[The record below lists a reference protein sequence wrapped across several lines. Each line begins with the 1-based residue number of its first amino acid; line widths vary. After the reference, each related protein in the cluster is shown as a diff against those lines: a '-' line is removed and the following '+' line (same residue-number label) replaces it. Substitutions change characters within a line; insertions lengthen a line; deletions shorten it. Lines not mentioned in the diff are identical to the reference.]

1 MNIQKDDTLFGHPK
15 GLYILFFTEMWERFS
30 YYGMRSLL
38 VFYMTKQLLFSH
50 GEASRIYG
58 LYTGLVYFTPLLGG
72 IMADRWLGQRKSVVV
87 GGVLMAIGHFLM
99 AFESL
104 FFIALIFLILG
115 NGAFKPNI
123 STQVGGLYPPG
134 DSRRDRAFN
143 IFYLGIN
150 LGAFMSPLFCGAVGE
165 IYGWHYGFTLAGF
178 GMILGLAVY
187 LAGERHLVPV
197 QEEKKAAVPVRK
209 NNGSGRFMSGEDRH
223 RLFALMS
230 ICIFVIVFW
239 IAYEQ
244 QGNTLALWADEDTD
258 RHIGGW
264 EIPATLFQSLNPLFI
279 FLCTPL
285 VTRLWAWQSRKG
297 REPDSILKMSIGCI
311 LLGISF
317 LIMIPAARL
326 YMMDG
331 TPVSMWWLVI
341 STLVLTIGELYLSP
355 IGLSL
360 VTKLAPLHMVSMM
373 MGVWFLSQ
381 FAGNF
386 LAGYLGSFWD
396 VMAKTHFFGML
407 SILCAATGM
416 GILLY
421 RRRLKRTDEKLIAL
435 I

>member
-1 MNIQKDDTLFGHPK
+1 MNIQESDTLFGHPK
-15 GLYILFFTEMWERFS
+15 GLYILFFAEMWERFS

-38 VFYMTKQLLFSH
+38 IFYMTKQLLFSH

-72 IMADRWLGQRKSVVV
+72 IMADRWLGQRKSVVA

-104 FFIALIFLILG
+104 FFIALLFLILG

-123 STQVGGLYPPG
+123 STQVGSLYPPG
-134 DSRRDRAFN
+134 DARRDRAFN

-150 LGAFMSPLFCGAVGE
+150 LGAFLSPLLCGTVGE
-165 IYGWHYGFTLAGF
+165 IYGWHYGFTLAGV
-178 GMILGLAVY
+178 GMILGLVVY
-187 LAGERHLVPV
+187 LAGGRHFIPV
-197 QEEKKAAVPVRK
+197 QEEKKTTVRIRQS
-209 NNGSGRFMSGEDRH
+209 GDGGRFLSGDDRH
-223 RLFALMS
+223 RLLALVS
-230 ICIFVIVFW
+230 ICLFVIVFW
-239 IAYEQ
+239 IAFEQ

-258 RHIGGW
+258 RRIGGW
-264 EIPATLFQSLNPLFI
+264 EIPAPFFQSLNPLFI

-285 VTRLWAWQSRKG
+285 VTRLWAWQSRRG
-297 REPDSILKMSIGCI
+297 CEPDSIFKMAIGCA

-317 LIMIPAARL
+317 FIMMPAASL

-331 TPVSMWWLVI
+331 TPVSMWWLVAG
-341 STLVLTIGELYLSP
+341 TLVLTIGELFLSP

-360 VTKLAPLHMVSMM
+360 VTKLAPSHMVSMM

-386 LAGYLGSFWD
+386 LAGYVGSFWD

-407 SILCAATGM
+407 GILCTVTGV

-421 RRRLKRTDEKLIAL
+421 RRRLKRTDGKFIDLI
-435 I
+435 

>member
-1 MNIQKDDTLFGHPK
+1 MKIRKDGTLFGHPK
-15 GLYILFFTEMWERFS
+15 GLYILFFAEMWERFS

-38 VFYMTKQLLFSH
+38 IFYMTKQLLFSH

-72 IMADRWLGQRKSVVV
+72 IMADRWLGQRKSVVA

-104 FFIALIFLILG
+104 FFIALLFLILG

-123 STQVGGLYPPG
+123 STQVGSLYPPG
-134 DSRRDRAFN
+134 DARRDRAFN

-150 LGAFMSPLFCGAVGE
+150 LGAFLSPLLCGTVGE
-165 IYGWHYGFTLAGF
+165 IYGWHYGFTLAGV
-178 GMILGLAVY
+178 GMILGLVVY
-187 LAGERHLVPV
+187 LAGGRHLIPV
-197 QEEKKAAVPVRK
+197 QEEKKTTVRIRQS
-209 NNGSGRFMSGEDRH
+209 GDGGRFLSGDDRH
-223 RLFALMS
+223 RLLALVS
-230 ICIFVIVFW
+230 ICLFVIVFW
-239 IAYEQ
+239 IAFEQ

-258 RHIGGW
+258 RRIGGW
-264 EIPATLFQSLNPLFI
+264 EIPAPFFQSLNPLFI

-285 VTRLWAWQSRKG
+285 VTRLWAWQSRRG
-297 REPDSILKMSIGCI
+297 CEPDSILKMAIGCV
-311 LLGISF
+311 LLGLSF
-317 LIMIPAARL
+317 FIMMPAASL

-331 TPVSMWWLVI
+331 MPVSMWWLI
-341 STLVLTIGELYLSP
+341 AGTLVLTIGELFLSP

-360 VTKLAPLHMVSMM
+360 VTKLAPSHMVSMM

-386 LAGYLGSFWD
+386 LAGYVGSFWD

-407 SILCAATGM
+407 GILCTMTGM

-421 RRRLKRTDEKLIAL
+421 RRHMKRTDGKFIDLI
-435 I
+435 